1 MSKDRPLSWSQI
13 SSFRY
18 NKEQWYSRY
27 VLDEKQVET
36 PELKFGKLIGEKIEK
51 DPTYLPQIP
60 RHNKME
66 HPFSVMFDSIK
77 MVGYADSFCTKTNK
91 KLLEFKT
98 GVKEW
103 NQKRV
108 DSHQQIDMY
117 CLMNYI
123 TNKVR
128 PEDMEIQL
136 IWLPTK
142 KKESGDFSVEID
154 FVDEQNIK
162 IFKTKRTMRDILKF
176 GQEIKQTLK
185 EMEEY
190 VKAKS

>member
-13 SSFRY
+13 ASFRY
-18 NKEQWYSRY
+18 SKEQWYKRY
-27 VLDEKQVET
+27 VLDEKQIET
-36 PELKFGKLIGEKIEK
+36 PELKFGKLIGERIEK

-66 HPFSVMFDSIK
+66 HPFSVMFDGIK
-77 MVGYADSFCTKTNK
+77 MVGYADSFCTETNK

-162 IFKTKRTMRDILKF
+162 VFNTKRTMRDILKF

-190 VKAKS
+190 LESKS